1 MTISK
6 PVERVV
12 QLLAGNDYVH
22 LGEFLDVGSVR
33 FGFSAVLV
41 GARHASDLIVVA
53 DTLDGPTDSDL
64 RRSVAALARALDLV
78 ESRRSMTL
86 IVVGPRP
93 SEISLRELARVS
105 RILLVGTPTGDSA
118 DGLIRDTLAVLLPL
132 DLPVGDAK
140 SSSPLEL
147 VRAQLPEIAPEVL
160 DAFFVAATSGTES
173 VRAALRDEILASI
186 SEAR

>member
-1 MTISK
+1 MSVSK

-12 QLLAGNDYVH
+12 QLLAANEYVH
-22 LGEFLDVGSVR
+22 LGEYLNVGSVR
-33 FGFSAVLV
+33 FDFSAVLV
-41 GARHASDLIVVA
+41 GARRASDLIVVA
-53 DTLDGPTDSDL
+53 DTLDGPTDSHL
-64 RRSVAALARALDLV
+64 RRAIAALARALDLA

-118 DGLIRDTLAVLLPL
+118 DESIRGTLAVLLPL
-132 DLPVGDAK
+132 DLPVGGATT
-140 SSSPLEL
+140 SSPLEL
-147 VRAQLPEIAPEVL
+147 VRAQLPEIDPSIL
-160 DAFFVAATSGTES
+160 DAFFVAAPSGTES
-173 VRAALRDEILASI
+173 VRAALRNEILTSI